1 MISAYHG
8 HRQIVKELLAR
19 KADTSAQDLF
29 GKKAIDRA
37 KDAEVIRLLTNTSA
51 RLASPQRK
59 TKEQP
64 GYYSPSF
71 SSAQKSFNQ
80 PSSILKKSS
89 SKVSIGQGQGKTEQM
104 NQSLVSPQSTAAG
117 ISIHKSPSLNST
129 LRRSTE
135 PRQTEPRRNSNQFKN
150 NTLGNVTIS
159 TSNKQLQPQSADKS

>member
-37 KDAEVIRLLTNTSA
+37 KDAEVVRLLQNTSA
-51 RLASPQRK
+51 KLASPQRK
-59 TKEQP
+59 PKEQSGQP

-71 SSAQKSFNQ
+71 SSAQKNFNQ

-89 SKVSIGQGQGKTEQM
+89 SKVSIGQGQGKTDQM

-117 ISIHKSPSLNST
+117 ISIHKSPSLNSVI
-129 LRRSTE
+129 L
-135 PRQTEPRRNSNQFKN
+135 
-150 NTLGNVTIS
+150 I
-159 TSNKQLQPQSADKS
+159 

>member
-37 KDAEVIRLLTNTSA
+37 KDAEVVRLLTNTSA

-59 TKEQP
+59 NKEQQQQQQP

-89 SKVSIGQGQGKTEQM
+89 SKVSIGQGKIDQM

-117 ISIHKSPSLNST
+117 VSIHKSPSLNSVKKE
-129 LRRSTE
+129 SH
-135 PRQTEPRRNSNQFKN
+135 N
-150 NTLGNVTIS
+150 NLN
-159 TSNKQLQPQSADKS
+159 